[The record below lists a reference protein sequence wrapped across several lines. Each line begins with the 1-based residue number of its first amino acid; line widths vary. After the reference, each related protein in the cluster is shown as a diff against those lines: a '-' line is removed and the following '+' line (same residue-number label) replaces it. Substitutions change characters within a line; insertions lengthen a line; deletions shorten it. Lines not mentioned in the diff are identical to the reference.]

1 MLCGYNTWS
10 MPTVDIDTTV
20 RHLAKLG
27 FDSMEMTI
35 CPGWCTDA
43 AFVGP
48 VERKRIRKLIR
59 DHGIVLTGC
68 SGNTPMLVD
77 ADTWAINRRT
87 LEGSLDFVADMQES
101 GRRLYMSTTGG
112 LPAGGKPETAW
123 EGCKNLLVDRFGQLA
138 AYAAKRGV
146 TQHVEPHALTA
157 VRQVEDV
164 LWLLGQVRSDALR
177 ISLDISH
184 FEVLGLDYRDVVRA
198 LAKVAGGVE
207 VKDGRGIY
215 PNFEWLIPG
224 EGEMDYAGF
233 LRALA
238 DAGYDGGVAVEIS
251 KLRQVKPGYD
261 PLAAAEQSYRVMAA
275 AFEKAG
281 VKRGR

>member
-20 RHLAKLG
+20 KHLARLG

-35 CPGWCTDA
+35 CPGWRTDA

-48 VERKRIRKLIR
+48 VERKRIKKLIR

-87 LEGSLDFVADMQES
+87 LEGYLDFVADMQEP
-101 GRRLYMSTTGG
+101 GRRLYMSTTSG
-112 LPAGGKPETAW
+112 LPAGGDPVTAW
-123 EGCKNLLVDRFGQLA
+123 EGCKNRLVDRFGELA

-146 TQHVEPHALTA
+146 TQHLEPHVMTA
-157 VRQVEDV
+157 VRRAEDV
-164 LWLLGQVRSDALR
+164 LWLLGQVHSDALR

-184 FEVLGLDYRDVVRA
+184 FEVQGIDYHAVVRA
-198 LAKVAGGVE
+198 LAKVTGGVE
-207 VKDGRGIY
+207 VKDEVGIY
-215 PNFEWLIPG
+215 PNFDWLIPG

-261 PLAAAEQSYRVMAA
+261 PLTAAEQSYRVMAA
-275 AFEKAG
+275 GFAKAG

>member
-1 MLCGYNTWS
+1 MLVGYNTWS

-20 RHLAKLG
+20 KHLAKLG
-27 FDSMEMTI
+27 FDSMELTI
-35 CPGWCTDA
+35 CQGWVTDA

-77 ADTWAINRRT
+77 ANAWAINRRM
-87 LEGSLDFVADMQES
+87 LEGYLDFVADMQEL

-112 LPAGGKPETAW
+112 LPAGTKPEAAW
-123 EGCKNLLVDRFGQLA
+123 EKSKNLLVDRFGELA

-146 TQHVEPHALTA
+146 TQHLEPHVMTA
-157 VRQVEDV
+157 VRRAEDV
-164 LWLLGQVRSDALR
+164 LWLLGQVRSDSLR

-184 FEVLGLDYRDVVRA
+184 FEVQGIDYHEVVRA
-198 LAKVAGGVE
+198 LAKVTGGVE
-207 VKDGRGIY
+207 VKDEVGLY
-215 PNFEWLIPG
+215 PNFDWLIPG
-224 EGEMDYAGF
+224 EGEMDYPGF

-238 DAGYDGGVAVEIS
+238 DAGYDGGVAVEVS
-251 KLRQVKPGYD
+251 KLRQVKAGYD
-261 PLAAAEQSYRVMAA
+261 PLAAAEQSYRVLAA

-281 VKRGR
+281 VRSRR

>member
-1 MLCGYNTWS
+1 
-10 MPTVDIDTTV
+10 VK
-20 RHLAKLG
+20 HLGALG

-35 CPGWCTDA
+35 CPGWRTDA

-77 ADTWAINRRT
+77 TDTWAINRRT
-87 LEGSLDFVADMQES
+87 LEGYLDFVADMQEP

-138 AYAAKRGV
+138 TYAAKRGV

-164 LWLLGQVRSDALR
+164 LWLLGQVHSDALR

-275 AFEKAG
+275 GFEKAG